1 MKTTHRLLTGDARFA
16 KIDKESIDLVITSP
30 PYPMIAMWDDA
41 FSVMSPDSKAALDSY
56 DGQLAWELMHKAL
69 DEVWSNIFTATK
81 TGGIACINIG
91 DATRTV
97 DDAFRLYP
105 NAARITN
112 GMIEAGF
119 TPLPDIIWRKPTNAP
134 NKFMGS
140 GMLPPGAY
148 VTYEHEYI
156 LIFRK
161 GLKRTFPTEAQK
173 QNRRRSAYF
182 WEERNRWFSDIW
194 QNISGTH
201 QLLASDA
208 MRNRSGAFPFTV
220 PMRLIQM
227 YSVYGDT
234 VLDPFV
240 GTGTTMA
247 AAVASGRSSIG
258 VEVDSGLHPKI
269 TEYIKLGAE
278 ASGEISQRRIRAH
291 IASTLER
298 AAASGE
304 IKHNNETY
312 GFPVVTT
319 QERLMELPASAA
331 IESLPVDSAPEK
343 VWVARH
349 VIGATHAPSNSN
361 VASAIEVSAK

>member
-1 MKTTHRLLTGDARFA
+1 MKTTHRLVTGDARFA
-16 KIDKESIDLVITSP
+16 QFEAESVGLVITSP

-41 FSVMSPDSKAALDSY
+41 FSEMTLASKEALFSNN
-56 DGQLAWELMHKAL
+56 GQLAWELMHKELDIVWASLFKAL
-69 DEVWSNIFTATK
+69 IN
-81 TGGIACINIG
+81 GGIACINIG
-91 DATRTV
+91 DATRTI
-97 DDAFRLYP
+97 DGTFRLYP
-105 NAARITN
+105 NAARIID
-112 GMIEAGF
+112 GMSKAGF

-140 GMLPPGAY
+140 GMLPAGAY

-161 GLKRTFPTEAQK
+161 GNKRAFSTEAEK

-201 QLLASDA
+201 QLLTSESV
-208 MRNRSGAFPFTV
+208 RNRSGAFPFTV

-258 VEVDSGLHPKI
+258 VDVDPGLHPKI
-269 TEYIKLGAE
+269 DEYIKLGAE
-278 ASGEISQRRIRAH
+278 ASGEISHRRIKAH
-291 IASTLER
+291 MASTEER
-298 AAASGE
+298 LANSGDS
-304 IKHNNETY
+304 KHNNESY

-319 QERLMELPASAA
+319 QERLLELPASAS
-331 IESLPVDSAPEK
+331 IESSPDESTDER
-343 VWVARH
+343 VWKIEH
-349 VIGATHAPSNSN
+349 VIGTAHDLIDQEKLT
-361 VASAIEVSAK
+361 AKGA

>member
-1 MKTTHRLLTGDARFA
+1 MRTTHKLLTGDARFA
-16 KIDKESIDLVITSP
+16 KFDKESFELVVTSP
-30 PYPMIAMWDDA
+30 PYPMIAMWDEA
-41 FSVMSPDSKAALDSY
+41 FSSMAPKSKEALSSN
-56 DGQLAWELMHKAL
+56 DGQLAWELMHDAL
-69 DEVWSNIFTATK
+69 DGVWANIFAAIK
-81 TGGIACINIG
+81 EGGIACINIG

-97 DDAFRLYP
+97 DETFRLYP

-161 GLKRTFPTEAQK
+161 GSKRTFATEAEK
-173 QNRRRSAYF
+173 HNRRRSAYF

-194 QNISGTH
+194 QNISGIH
-201 QLLASDA
+201 QLLASEA
-208 MRNRSGAFPFTV
+208 TRNRSGAFPFTV

-258 VEVDSGLHPKI
+258 VEVDAGLHPKI
-269 TEYIKLGAE
+269 SDYIQLGAE

-291 IASTLER
+291 MESTLER
-298 AAASGE
+298 TAASGE
-304 IKHNNETY
+304 VKHSNVNY

-319 QERLMELPASAA
+319 QERLMELPVSAT
-331 IESLPVDSAPEK
+331 IESSPNESAVEK
-343 VWVARH
+343 VWTAHH
-349 VIGATHAPSNSN
+349 VIGSKQERNEETTAR
-361 VASAIEVSAK
+361 EVSAK